1 MRTNFITT
9 GFLVLAT
16 IAFQASAA
24 PLISHEGLAP
34 SAHRLS
40 SEPARH
46 GKRSMQLDLSQID
59 NRQFD
64 FEDLERRAP
73 QGWNNFVNAAKSAGH
88 KAKEVITSPTAK
100 SAFLGAAT
108 MATEYGVV
116 PQVGKRQQH
125 LDVKLTARELE
136 ALLELDERDLEELED
151 LERRIAII
159 PILTKFGPT
168 VARAAYNVY
177 KKVRRH

>member
-1 MRTNFITT
+1 
-9 GFLVLAT
+9 
-16 IAFQASAA
+16 
-24 PLISHEGLAP
+24 
-34 SAHRLS
+34 
-40 SEPARH
+40 
-46 GKRSMQLDLSQID
+46 MQ
-59 NRQFD
+59 
-64 FEDLERRAP
+64 P
-73 QGWNNFVNAAKSAGH
+73 
-88 KAKEVITSPTAK
+88 
-100 SAFLGAAT
+100 
-108 MATEYGVV
+108 
-116 PQVGKRQQH
+116 